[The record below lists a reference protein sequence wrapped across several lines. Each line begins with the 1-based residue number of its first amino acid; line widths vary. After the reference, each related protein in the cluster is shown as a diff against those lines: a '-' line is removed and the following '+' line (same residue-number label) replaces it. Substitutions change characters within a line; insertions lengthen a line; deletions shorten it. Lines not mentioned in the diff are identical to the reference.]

1 MPFLTFYVKLSWKK
15 NLKNSAAL
23 NWMDSVV
30 KSEAGKARVQRRLC
44 LWSHRADAQDRSAVS
59 CWPYNMQGRK
69 MGGCMDKISDLAIA
83 GMLFSLLFSFGCP
96 IVLLLRGI
104 SKKQGRISDFLI
116 GFFTFFIIV
125 VLVERIFHNLVFRM
139 TGLVL
144 LKMPL
149 LYALYG
155 GAAAA
160 LFEESARL
168 LIMGRLLKKRGP
180 ENAFMYGVGHGG
192 AEAMITVG
200 MISLNNLVLS
210 FMINAGSI
218 QSILKGLEGKALDQ
232 TLAVIRALQ
241 TAPKYGFFVGGV
253 ERGFAMVFHIC
264 ASILMYASV
273 KKKKKSGIVLVYFLH
288 FIMDFLAVYLNKTLG
303 LFAAEGYMLV
313 FALVLGICTFQTY
326 RGLQSCSQEAGAA

>member
-1 MPFLTFYVKLSWKK
+1 
-15 NLKNSAAL
+15 
-23 NWMDSVV
+23 
-30 KSEAGKARVQRRLC
+30 
-44 LWSHRADAQDRSAVS
+44 
-59 CWPYNMQGRK
+59 

-83 GMLFSLLFSFGCP
+83 GMLFSLFFSFGCP

-200 MISLNNLVLS
+200 MISINNLVLS

-218 QSILKGLEGKALDQ
+218 QSILKGLEGEALDQ

-241 TAPKYGFFVGGV
+241 TAPKYSFFVGGA

-288 FIMDFLAVYLNKTLG
+288 FIMD
-303 LFAAEGYMLV
+303 
-313 FALVLGICTFQTY
+313 
-326 RGLQSCSQEAGAA
+326 